1 MNHLPVHL
9 TDVRFTSPFEGGQ
22 YEINSNTQSQK
33 LNSNLRKSLRYM
45 EITNKQIAEYTESF
59 TSEEPEIIKELV
71 KASKNDLQFVD
82 MLSGR
87 QTGLMLKMLVAISG
101 SKRVLEVGTFTG
113 YSAMMMADALPDDGE
128 LITCEMNERYQE
140 ISEPFFSKDPYRN
153 KISQKL
159 GNALKLIPELEGK
172 FDLIFLDA
180 DKVNYPEYYRLA
192 KTKINP
198 GGLIVIDNV
207 LWDGDV
213 MEKKNRKAAAI
224 HQMNEIIRDDKEV
237 EQLML
242 PLRDGV
248 TIVRVL
254 R

>member
-1 MNHLPVHL
+1 
-9 TDVRFTSPFEGGQ
+9 
-22 YEINSNTQSQK
+22 
-33 LNSNLRKSLRYM
+33 M

-71 KASKNDLQFVD
+71 EASDKDLEHID

-87 QTGLMLKMLVAISG
+87 QTGMLLKMLVSISG
-101 SKRVLEVGTFTG
+101 ANKVLEVGTFTG
-113 YSAMMMADALPDDGE
+113 YSAIMMASALPAGGE
-128 LITCEMNERYQE
+128 LITCEMNERYKE
-140 ISEPFFSKDPYRN
+140 VSEPFFKREPYRT
-153 KISQKL
+153 KITQKI
-159 GNALKLIPELEGK
+159 GNALEIIPRLEGT

-180 DKVNYPEYYRLA
+180 DKVNYPKYYRLA
-192 KTKINP
+192 KEKINSE
-198 GGLIVIDNV
+198 GLIVIDNV

-213 MEKKNRKAAAI
+213 LDQKNRKAEAI
-224 HQMNEIIRDDKEV
+224 HQMNEIIHDDGDV

-254 R
+254 RKE

>member
-1 MNHLPVHL
+1 
-9 TDVRFTSPFEGGQ
+9 
-22 YEINSNTQSQK
+22 
-33 LNSNLRKSLRYM
+33 M

-71 KASKNDLQFVD
+71 EASNEDLEYID

-87 QTGLMLKMLVAISG
+87 QTGMLLKMLVSISG
-101 SKRVLEVGTFTG
+101 AKRILEVGTFTG
-113 YSAMMMADALPDDGE
+113 YSAIMMAQELPDGGE
-128 LITCEMNERYQE
+128 LITCEMNERYQK
-140 ISEPFFSKDPYRN
+140 ISEPFFSREPYRS
-153 KISQKL
+153 KITQKM
-159 GNALKLIPELEGK
+159 GNALEIISGLDGS

-180 DKVNYPEYYRLA
+180 DKVNYPKYYRLA
-192 KTKINP
+192 KEKIKT
-198 GGLIVIDNV
+198 GGLIVVDNV
-207 LWDGDV
+207 LWGGEVLDQ
-213 MEKKNRKAAAI
+213 KNRKAEAI
-224 HQMNEIIRDDKEV
+224 HQMNEIIRDDDEV

>member
-1 MNHLPVHL
+1 
-9 TDVRFTSPFEGGQ
+9 
-22 YEINSNTQSQK
+22 
-33 LNSNLRKSLRYM
+33 M

-71 KASKNDLQFVD
+71 EASDKDLEHID

-87 QTGLMLKMLVAISG
+87 QTGMLLKMLVSISG
-101 SKRVLEVGTFTG
+101 ANKVLEVGTFTG
-113 YSAMMMADALPDDGE
+113 YSAIMMASALPEGGE
-128 LITCEMNERYQE
+128 LITCEMNERYKE
-140 ISEPFFSKDPYRN
+140 VSEPFFKREPYRT
-153 KISQKL
+153 KITQKI
-159 GNALKLIPELEGK
+159 GNALEIIPRLEGT

-180 DKVNYPEYYRLA
+180 DKVNYPKYYRLA
-192 KTKINP
+192 KEKINSE
-198 GGLIVIDNV
+198 GLIVIDNV

-213 MEKKNRKAAAI
+213 LDQKNRKAEAI
-224 HQMNEIIRDDKEV
+224 HQMNEIIHDDGDV

-254 R
+254 RKE

>member
-1 MNHLPVHL
+1 
-9 TDVRFTSPFEGGQ
+9 
-22 YEINSNTQSQK
+22 
-33 LNSNLRKSLRYM
+33 M

-71 KASKNDLQFVD
+71 EASDKDLEHID

-87 QTGLMLKMLVAISG
+87 QTGMLLKMLVSISG
-101 SKRVLEVGTFTG
+101 ANKVLEVGTFTG
-113 YSAMMMADALPDDGE
+113 YSAIMMASALPEGGE
-128 LITCEMNERYQE
+128 LITCEMNERYKE
-140 ISEPFFSKDPYRN
+140 VSEPFFKREPYRT
-153 KISQKL
+153 KITQKI
-159 GNALKLIPELEGK
+159 GNALEIIPRLEGT

-180 DKVNYPEYYRLA
+180 DKVNYTKYYRLA
-192 KTKINP
+192 KEKINSE
-198 GGLIVIDNV
+198 GLIVIDNV

-213 MEKKNRKAAAI
+213 LDQKNRKAEAI
-224 HQMNEIIRDDKEV
+224 HQMNEIIRDDGDV

-254 R
+254 RKE

>member
-1 MNHLPVHL
+1 
-9 TDVRFTSPFEGGQ
+9 
-22 YEINSNTQSQK
+22 
-33 LNSNLRKSLRYM
+33 M

-59 TSEEPEIIKELV
+59 TSEEPEIIKQLV
-71 KASKNDLQFVD
+71 KASENDLQHVD

-87 QTGLMLKMLVAISG
+87 QTGLLLKMLVAISG

-113 YSAMMMADALPDDGE
+113 YSAIMMADALPDDGE
-128 LITCEMNERYQE
+128 LITCEMNERYQI
-140 ISEPFFSKDPYRN
+140 ISEPFFSKEPYRN

-159 GNALKLIPELEGK
+159 GNALDLIPKIERK

-192 KTKINP
+192 KTKINS

-213 MEKKNRKAAAI
+213 LEKKNRKAAAI

-254 R
+254 RK